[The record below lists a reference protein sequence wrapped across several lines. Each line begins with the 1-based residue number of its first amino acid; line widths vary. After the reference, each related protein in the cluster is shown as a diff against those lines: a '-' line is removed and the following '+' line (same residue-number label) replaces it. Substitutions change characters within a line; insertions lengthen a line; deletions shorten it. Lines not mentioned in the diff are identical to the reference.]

1 MKRFDVDGD
10 GSLIYMG
17 DGDYCFYDDAK
28 KLEDQIHFLKA
39 QLKGI
44 NEMAAESGYNAI
56 QGIATRASVLTTEH
70 KL

>member
-10 GSLIYMG
+10 GSLMYME
-17 DGDYCFYDDAK
+17 DGDYCFYEDAK
-28 KLEDQIHFLKA
+28 KLDAQIDFLKE

-44 NEMAAESGYNAI
+44 NEMASESGQIAI
-56 QGIATRASVLTTEH
+56 QGIATRAIVLTTER